1 MRKHLTYANVIATLA
16 LFLALGG
23 ASYAAI
29 KLPANSVGSR
39 QIKDGAVSSADI
51 KNHSIKSGD
60 FKGGLPSGP
69 RGPRG
74 AEGARGPAAAKHW
87 ARISG
92 ATNPAVLDSSG
103 GVTAQRAANGLVSV
117 DFADDVSNCA
127 TSLTIA
133 NGAPGRDIRKTSA
146 SSGKTVVVQTWIWTN
161 PGTGTVETTNDGFDI
176 AVFC

>member
-1 MRKHLTYANVIATLA
+1 MRRHLTYANVIATLA

-29 KLPANSVGSR
+29 KLPANSVGSK
-39 QIKDGAVSSADI
+39 QIKDGAVRSADI

-69 RGPRG
+69 RGPQ
-74 AEGARGPAAAKHW
+74 GARGAAAVKYW

-92 ATNPAVLDSSG
+92 GPNPTVLNSSG
-103 GVTAQRAANGLVSV
+103 GIAVSRPGGTNAQVS
-117 DFADDVSNCA
+117 FPDDVSGCA
-127 TSLTIA
+127 TELTID
-133 NGAPGRDIRKTSA
+133 NGSTGRDIRKTTA
-146 SSGKTVVVQTWIWTN
+146 STGKTVVVSTWIWTN
-161 PGTGTVETTNDGFDI
+161 ALASTESTTDGFDI

>member
-1 MRKHLTYANVIATLA
+1 MRRHLTYANVIATLA

-29 KLPANSVGSR
+29 KLPANSVGSK

-69 RGPRG
+69 RGPQ
-74 AEGARGPAAAKHW
+74 GARGAAAVKYW
-87 ARISG
+87 AHISG
-92 ATNPAVLDSSG
+92 GTNPTVLHSSG
-103 GVTAQRAANGLVSV
+103 GIDVSRPTGTTAQVS
-117 DFADDVSNCA
+117 FPDDVSACA
-127 TSLTIA
+127 TALTID
-133 NGAPGRDIRKTSA
+133 NGAGGRDIRKSSNSA
-146 SSGKTVVVQTWIWTN
+146 GKTVVVSTWIWTN
-161 PGTGTVETTNDGFDI
+161 VTTGAIEATTDGFDI